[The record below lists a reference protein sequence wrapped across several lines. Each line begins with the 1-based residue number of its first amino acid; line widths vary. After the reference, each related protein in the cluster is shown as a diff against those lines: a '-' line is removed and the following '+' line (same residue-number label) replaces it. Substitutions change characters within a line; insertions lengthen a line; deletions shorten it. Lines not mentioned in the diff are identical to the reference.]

1 MSQFYDYFA
10 VRKYIETFSVQKVL
24 NASAKSFSQGQP
36 AHSAQADPSRSFL
49 AVTFGTPRSI
59 LRSSLRCMPPQ

>member
-36 AHSAQADPSRSFL
+36 AQADPSRSFL